1 MVTVPHPSHF
11 SSAELGGHWGYND
24 EKSDNYQNVTNTV
37 IAGAFPEFIA
47 GQNCGCAADLY
58 VVAYT
63 VIAALPVITV
73 PLGSRPCFAPP
84 ATNGVL
90 VADIV
95 TDAFFNG
102 IIDQAT
108 EGCAGRAAFLQALI
122 FHTQFGRIGS
132 EDDSKHFCYIEEI
145 DAPSRDYC
153 EEGNTQ
159 YPCAPNKG
167 YYSRGRFRSSI
178 GFDGLKKLEIVASDP
193 VMSFRVPLWYW
204 MNRMHS
210 IITSSQGFGPTTR
223 AINGQLECD
232 GANHNIVTARVQY
245 YIELCNL
252 LGVFSQR

>member
-73 PLGSRPCFAPP
+73 PLGVRVAL
-84 ATNGVL
+84 VL
-90 VADIV
+90 HHLLLMV
-95 TDAFFNG
+95 FWW
-102 IIDQAT
+102 Q
-108 EGCAGRAAFLQALI
+108 I
-122 FHTQFGRIGS
+122 F
-132 EDDSKHFCYIEEI
+132 
-145 DAPSRDYC
+145 PV
-153 EEGNTQ
+153 
-159 YPCAPNKG
+159 
-167 YYSRGRFRSSI
+167 RSSI